1 MPASAV
7 VVPLTRKSALAE
19 IDIARLQALLDQ
31 VPAPL
36 EPLDTM
42 ALDGF
47 LCGVL
52 LQPREVPESRWLA
65 LVADVDGRP
74 LPAGF
79 DATELHGVARQRCAQ
94 LQQAIADRQW
104 FDPWVYQLED
114 EASPSETVLPWVAGF
129 AAAMDH
135 FPALMAVEDP
145 ELIEPLALMY
155 RHFDPDDLEDADALL
170 TVIDTLEPPVDLA
183 EAVEDLVRSVM
194 LMADVTR
201 PRQNRPPS
209 RTPSRPR
216 PGAARRPR
224 R

>member
-1 MPASAV
+1 MAV
-7 VVPLTRKSALAE
+7 RARPPSESPPLADA
-19 IDIARLQALLDQ
+19 DITRLQDLLDQ
-31 VPAPL
+31 VPPPL

-52 LQPREVPESRWLA
+52 LQPQPVPPERWLPY
-65 LVADVDGRP
+65 VSDVDGRLAP
-74 LPAGF
+74 PGEALR
-79 DATELHGVARQRCAQ
+79 ELQTQVLARHDQ
-94 LQQAIADRQW
+94 LQRAIAARQW

-135 FPALMAVEDP
+135 FPGLMQADDP
-145 ELIEPLALMY
+145 ALIEPLALMY
-155 RHFDPDDLEDADALL
+155 RHFDADDLEDADALL
-170 TVIDTLEPPVDLA
+170 AVIETLEPPEDLA

-201 PRQNRPPS
+201 PRRSPP
-209 RTPSRPR
+209 PPRPR
-216 PGAARRPR
+216 PGARRRTR